1 MAHET
6 PSYYRY
12 VSSITINNG
21 GTGYDS
27 ASPPAITITGGGGTG
42 ATATATVVGGTITD
56 VTVTNK
62 GNGYTSTPI
71 VIVAGSSGGGAVL
84 TAVVSFAGATPSS
97 FTKNSS
103 PNIKWTLPDFIRT
116 DYAGTTSF
124 VTFLEKYYESLD
136 QTDSP
141 LNILLNKRYFDIDN
155 ADSDELDKWAKELAH
170 NFPKTTE
177 FDRLTLYKYL
187 KSIYESKGSKRSI
200 EAFFK
205 IVYNEDVEVSF
216 PSQYVLRASDGEW
229 VEEKSVR
236 AFSGYNEYEVLNINA
251 TNIDV
256 VYYQTAGSIT
266 YATRIPTSV
275 RNVAKISYTAPQAYE
290 VFLDLDRSITE
301 IKGPG
306 AQGSATIIVDSSG
319 SVTGFNIINGGY
331 QYDAA
336 PTVQLFD
343 DNASPGSGFEG
354 RVEVSNGAIT
364 GVVITD
370 GGSGYN
376 VADTTVVFD
385 TEDVRTFIIDRD
397 APLAASNVR
406 AYLTR
411 TLSSVTSKTY
421 SGANAGFQIGN
432 VYVINES
439 GDDGLGYALDYFA
452 EDYVFIGGGNNAIIR
467 VTSIDSSNVPTAWEI
482 INPGAGFTKATTD
495 ISILSSTGESLDIT
509 LNTNYL
515 YQPTGKYKNDRGKL
529 SDVNKLQDNMKW
541 QSYSYIV
548 KSTQPK
554 TAWETAFKEAAHIAG
569 MEVFGDLVLTA
580 ELDYST
586 TIGVV
591 SEGLRINYFEFD
603 EVSIDDTSIVFNFDK
618 ILSESATASETHI
631 KSIGKSLSDSTEN
644 TANGDVGGQTYFAE
658 DYVDNE
664 YYVREEGFFIDYN
677 KTLTDTATISEL
689 ISPVTTWNRS
699 FTETATVS
707 DVPATQLTILR
718 SPSDTATVSDVLV
731 TTNNTF
737 SSFSDSASSSES
749 IDNFNFG
756 KIISDTASATQSITS
771 INTNKVLTDTAS
783 ATEADAKDFSKSLS
797 DSASVTDPV
806 VIAMGNVFAD
816 STSSID
822 DATIEFGIS
831 IVKTETLSATQ
842 TVVINTD
849 KTASDTASATEAD
862 AKDFS
867 TSKSDSATTSDS
879 GTITAPQD
887 YVDVTYFAED
897 YVTGNTLGTF

>member
-27 ASPPAITITGGGGTG
+27 ASPPAITISGGGGTG
-42 ATATATVVGGTITD
+42 ATATATVVGGAITA
-56 VTVTNK
+56 VTVTNI
-62 GNGYTSTPI
+62 GNGYTSTPN
-71 VIVAGSSGGGAVL
+71 VTVAGSGGAVL

-97 FTKNSS
+97 FTKKSS
-103 PNIKWTLPDFIRT
+103 PEIKWTLPDFIRT

-200 EAFFK
+200 ESFFK

-397 APLAASNVR
+397 ASLAAANVR

-421 SGANAGFQIGN
+421 SGVNAGFQIGN

-554 TAWETAFKEAAHIAG
+554 TTWETAFKEAAHIAG

-591 SEGLRINYFEFD
+591 SEGLRINYFEV
-603 EVSIDDTSIVFNFDK
+603 ETVSTSDSSIVF
-618 ILSESATASETHI
+618 
-631 KSIGKSLSDSTEN
+631 
-644 TANGDVGGQTYFAE
+644 DVT
-658 DYVDNE
+658 
-664 YYVREEGFFIDYN
+664 
-677 KTLTDTATISEL
+677 
-689 ISPVTTWNRS
+689 
-699 FTETATVS
+699 
-707 DVPATQLTILR
+707 
-718 SPSDTATVSDVLV
+718 
-731 TTNNTF
+731 
-737 SSFSDSASSSES
+737 
-749 IDNFNFG
+749 
-756 KIISDTASATQSITS
+756 
-771 INTNKVLTDTAS
+771 KVLTDSGSASDSPVFLVSKVLADTSTATDS
-783 ATEADAKDFSKSLS
+783 APVFDIGKVLADTGTTSEQQVFDVSKVLADTGTLTDSPAIQYDKPVT
-797 DSASVTDPV
+797 DSASVTDPI

-816 STSSID
+816 STSSVD

-831 IVKTETLSATQ
+831 IVKTESLSATQ

-849 KTASDTASATEAD
+849 KPVSDTASATEAD

-867 TSKSDSATTSDS
+867 TSRSDSATTSDS

>member
-27 ASPPAITITGGGGTG
+27 ASPPAITISGGSGTG
-42 ATATATVVGGTITD
+42 ATATATVVGGAITA
-56 VTVTNK
+56 VTVTNI
-62 GNGYTSTPI
+62 GNGYTSTPN
-71 VIVAGSSGGGAVL
+71 VTVAGSGGAVL
-84 TAVVSFAGATPSS
+84 TAVVSFAGATPNS
-97 FTKNSS
+97 FNKNSS
-103 PNIKWTLPDFIRT
+103 PGIKWTLPDFIRT

-124 VTFLEKYYESLD
+124 VTFLEKYYDSLD
-136 QTDSP
+136 QSDSP
-141 LNILLNKRYFDIDN
+141 LNILLNKRYFDIDT

-170 NFPKTTE
+170 NFPRTTE

-236 AFSGYNEYEVLNINA
+236 AYPGYNDYEVLNINA
-251 TNIDV
+251 TNVDV
-256 VYYQTAGSIT
+256 VYYQTVGSIT

-275 RNVAKISYTAPQAYE
+275 RNVAKISYTAPQTYE
-290 VFLDLDRSITE
+290 VFLDLDRSVTE

-319 SVTGFNIINGGY
+319 SVTGFNITNGGY

-343 DNASPGSGFEG
+343 TNASPGSGFEG

-364 GVVITD
+364 GVVITY

-385 TEDVRTFIIDRD
+385 TEDVRTVIVDRD
-397 APLAASNVR
+397 ASLANANVR

-421 SGANAGFQIGN
+421 IGANAGFQIGN

-495 ISILSSTGESLDIT
+495 ISVLSPTGESLDIT

-591 SEGLRINYFEFD
+591 SEGLRINYFEV
-603 EVSIDDTSIVFNFDK
+603 ETVSTSDSSIVF
-618 ILSESATASETHI
+618 
-631 KSIGKSLSDSTEN
+631 
-644 TANGDVGGQTYFAE
+644 DVT
-658 DYVDNE
+658 
-664 YYVREEGFFIDYN
+664 
-677 KTLTDTATISEL
+677 
-689 ISPVTTWNRS
+689 
-699 FTETATVS
+699 
-707 DVPATQLTILR
+707 
-718 SPSDTATVSDVLV
+718 
-731 TTNNTF
+731 
-737 SSFSDSASSSES
+737 
-749 IDNFNFG
+749 
-756 KIISDTASATQSITS
+756 
-771 INTNKVLTDTAS
+771 KVLTDSGSASDSPVFLVSKVLADTSTATDS
-783 ATEADAKDFSKSLS
+783 APVFDIGKVLADTGTTSEQQVFDVSKVLADTGTLTDSPAIQYDKPVT
-797 DSASVTDPV
+797 DSASVTDPI
-806 VIAMGNVFAD
+806 VIAMGNIFAD
-816 STSSID
+816 STSSVD
-822 DATIEFGIS
+822 DATIEFGLS
-831 IVKTETLSATQ
+831 IVKTESLSATQ

-849 KTASDTASATEAD
+849 KPVSDTTSATEAD

>member
-27 ASPPAITITGGGGTG
+27 ASPPAITISGGGGTG
-42 ATATATVVGGTITD
+42 ATATATVVGGAITA
-56 VTVTNK
+56 VTVTNI
-62 GNGYTSTPI
+62 GNGYTSTPN
-71 VIVAGSSGGGAVL
+71 VTVAGSGGAVL
-84 TAVVSFAGATPSS
+84 TAVVSFAGAAPSS
-97 FTKNSS
+97 FNKNSS
-103 PNIKWTLPDFIRT
+103 PGIKWTLPDFIRT

-124 VTFLEKYYESLD
+124 VTFLEKYYDSLD
-136 QTDSP
+136 QSDSP

-170 NFPKTTE
+170 NFPRTTE

-236 AFSGYNEYEVLNINA
+236 AYPGYNNYEVLNINA
-251 TNIDV
+251 TNVDV
-256 VYYQTAGSIT
+256 VYYQTVGSIT

-275 RNVAKISYTAPQAYE
+275 RNVAKISYTAPQTYE
-290 VFLDLDRSITE
+290 VFLDLDRSVTE

-319 SVTGFNIINGGY
+319 SVTGFNITNVGY

-343 DNASPGSGFEG
+343 TNASPGSGFEG

-364 GVVITD
+364 GVVITN

-385 TEDVRTFIIDRD
+385 TEDVRTFIVDRD
-397 APLAASNVR
+397 ASLAKANVR

-421 SGANAGFQIGN
+421 IGANAGFQIGN

-495 ISILSSTGESLDIT
+495 ISVLSSTGKSLDIT

-591 SEGLRINYFEFD
+591 SEGLRINYFEV
-603 EVSIDDTSIVFNFDK
+603 ETVSTSDSSIVF
-618 ILSESATASETHI
+618 
-631 KSIGKSLSDSTEN
+631 
-644 TANGDVGGQTYFAE
+644 DVT
-658 DYVDNE
+658 
-664 YYVREEGFFIDYN
+664 
-677 KTLTDTATISEL
+677 
-689 ISPVTTWNRS
+689 
-699 FTETATVS
+699 
-707 DVPATQLTILR
+707 
-718 SPSDTATVSDVLV
+718 
-731 TTNNTF
+731 
-737 SSFSDSASSSES
+737 
-749 IDNFNFG
+749 
-756 KIISDTASATQSITS
+756 
-771 INTNKVLTDTAS
+771 KVLTDSGSASDSPVFLVSKVLADTSTATDS
-783 ATEADAKDFSKSLS
+783 APVFDIGKVLADTGTTSEQQVFDVSKVLADTGTLTDSPAIQYDKPFT
-797 DSASVTDPV
+797 DSASVTDPI
-806 VIAMGNVFAD
+806 VIAMGNIFAD
-816 STSSID
+816 STSSVD
-822 DATIEFGIS
+822 DATIEFGLS
-831 IVKTETLSATQ
+831 IVKTESLSATQ

-849 KTASDTASATEAD
+849 KTVSDTTSATEAD